1 MRVKD
6 LMEKEVLTVKA
17 DDLVEDLLDALVG
30 KHIHGAPVVDDSGEL
45 IGMVSQLDIYFGSMT
60 RSGEEG
66 SGPNSKDSA
75 HLKVGEIMTAP
86 AVSVGE
92 TAKIPDLC
100 KMMHKLRIH
109 RVPVVRQQKVIGVI
123 SSLDI
128 CAAVARG
135 DDLGPS

>member
-6 LMEKEVLTVKA
+6 LMETEVLTVKA
-17 DDLVEDLLDALVG
+17 EDLVEDLLDALVG
-30 KHIHGAPVVDDSGEL
+30 KRIHGAPVVDDSGAL
-45 IGMVSQLDIYFGSMT
+45 VGIVSQLDIVFSTMT
-60 RSGEEG
+60 RAGDEDPGRQRER
-66 SGPNSKDSA
+66 KA
-75 HLKVGEIMTAP
+75 ALRVGEIMTSP

-92 TAKIPDLC
+92 ASRIADLC

-109 RVPVVRQQKVIGVI
+109 RVPVVRQNKVVGMI

-135 DDLGPS
+135 DKLD

>member
-60 RSGEEG
+60 RSGEEVSG
-66 SGPNSKDSA
+66 SSSENKA

-92 TAKIPDLC
+92 SAKISDLC

-109 RVPVVRQQKVIGVI
+109 RVPVVRQHKVIGVI

-135 DDLGPS
+135 DDLSAS

>member
-30 KHIHGAPVVDDSGEL
+30 KHIHGAPVVDESGKL
-45 IGMVSQLDIYFGSMT
+45 VGIVSQLDIYFGTMT

-66 SGPNSKDSA
+66 AGARGKKRGD
-75 HLKVGEIMTAP
+75 LKVGEIMTAP

-92 TAKIPDLC
+92 TTKIPDLC

-109 RVPVVRQQKVIGVI
+109 RVPVVRQQKVIGMV

-135 DDLGPS
+135 DDLGSS

>member
-1 MRVKD
+1 MRVND
-6 LMEKEVLTVKA
+6 LMETEVLTVKA
-17 DDLVEDLLDALVG
+17 DELVEDLLDALVG
-30 KHIHGAPVVDDSGEL
+30 KHIHGAPVVDESGAL
-45 IGMVSQLDIYFGSMT
+45 VGIVSLLDIYFGTMT

-66 SGPNSKDSA
+66 SGPHRKQSA
-75 HLKVGEIMTAP
+75 SLRVGEIMTAP

-92 TAKIPDLC
+92 TTKIADLC

-109 RVPVVRQQKVIGVI
+109 RVPVVRQQKVIGMI

-135 DDLGPS
+135 EDMH

>member
-1 MRVKD
+1 MRVND
-6 LMEKEVLTVKA
+6 LMETEVLTVKA

-30 KHIHGAPVVDDSGEL
+30 KHIHGAPVIDESGAL
-45 IGMVSQLDIYFGSMT
+45 VGIVSLLDIYFGTMT
-60 RSGEEG
+60 RSGEQG
-66 SGPNSKDSA
+66 SGPHRKQSSS
-75 HLKVGEIMTAP
+75 LRVGEIMTAP

-92 TAKIPDLC
+92 TTKIADLC

-109 RVPVVRQQKVIGVI
+109 RVPVVRQQKIIGMI

-135 DDLGPS
+135 EEMH

>member
-45 IGMVSQLDIYFGSMT
+45 IGMVSQLDIYFGTMT

-66 SGPNSKDSA
+66 SGASNKDKA

-86 AVSVGE
+86 AVSVGAS
-92 TAKIPDLC
+92 AKIPDLC

-109 RVPVVRQQKVIGVI
+109 RVPVVQRHKVIGVI

-135 DDLGPS
+135 DDLGSS